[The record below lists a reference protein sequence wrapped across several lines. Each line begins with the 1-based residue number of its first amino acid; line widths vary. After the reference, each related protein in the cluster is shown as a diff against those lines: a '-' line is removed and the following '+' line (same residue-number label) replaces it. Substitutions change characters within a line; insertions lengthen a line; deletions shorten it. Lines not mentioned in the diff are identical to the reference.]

1 MRQKHEFVR
10 ATAVLLTP
18 LLELKAIVVAVRVLD
33 EIGVRV
39 AALHCDRWVKRT
51 GKSGGEAIVC
61 WFEKDCRRQG
71 QFLRKVLRFSRR

>member
-51 GKSGGEAIVC
+51 GKSGGEAIVFC
-61 WFEKDCRRQG
+61 G
-71 QFLRKVLRFSRR
+71 LRKTVVAKASFSERC